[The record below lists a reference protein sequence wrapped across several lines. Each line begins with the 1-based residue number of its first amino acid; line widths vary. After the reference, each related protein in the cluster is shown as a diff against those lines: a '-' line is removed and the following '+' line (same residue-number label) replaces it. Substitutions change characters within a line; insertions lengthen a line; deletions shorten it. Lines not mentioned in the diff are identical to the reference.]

1 MLNDV
6 TLLRQPIL
14 DAQMAIIGYELFM
27 QPITTSGQVAMDCF
41 VQLHQTHD
49 LTELAGGALIFLR
62 ANQLQLTE
70 NLLNLI
76 PNPDQLIIEIEASVA
91 QQAETLKLLKT
102 LRQGGIRLCLS
113 DYQPNSADHDRVASA
128 CQFVKV
134 NANNCTGQN
143 YRDTIEK
150 LHKASLKVIA
160 QDVLDES
167 CLNDLKASGFDY
179 FQGFF
184 FTNPIV
190 LHGKKLSASKLNLL
204 QLLSKVNNNNT
215 DFDSLAEIISHDVA
229 LSHKLLTAI
238 NQPQHNLPIK
248 VTSIKDAIR
257 YMGLKRLKLWISMIL
272 MSEVDEKPQALME
285 TSLVRAKLCEQL
297 AEHGGHKPEKDSYFL
312 VGLFSTLGAYF
323 DLPQDEVLDELPIAD
338 HLKTAMLDYQG
349 PVGQALWIAKQFE
362 NPYADLMSLTYE
374 NAAIMELSNYYLTA
388 ARWGSQV
395 MRDTQ

>member
-1 MLNDV
+1 MLSDL

-14 DAQMAIIGYELFM
+14 DAQMAIIGYELIM
-27 QPITTSGQVAMDCF
+27 QPITGSGQVAMDCF
-41 VQLHQTHD
+41 VQLHQTHN
-49 LTELAGGALIFLR
+49 LTDLAGDALIFLR
-62 ANQLQLTE
+62 ANQLQLSE
-70 NLLNLI
+70 NLLNWI
-76 PNPDQLIIEIEASVA
+76 PNPDHLIIEVEASVA
-91 QQAETLKLLKT
+91 QQPDTLKLLKT
-102 LRQGGIRLCLS
+102 LRQGGVRLCLS
-113 DYQPNSADHDRVASA
+113 DYQANSVDHDRVASA
-128 CQFVKV
+128 CQYVKV
-134 NANNCTGQN
+134 KSDNCSGQN
-143 YRDTIEK
+143 YRNVIEK
-150 LHKASLKVIA
+150 LHQASLKVIA

-167 CLNDLKASGFDY
+167 CLHNLKASGFDY

-204 QLLSKVNNNNT
+204 RLLAKVNNNDT
-215 DFDSLAEIISHDVA
+215 ELSVLSEIISHDVA

-248 VTSIKDAIR
+248 VTSISDAIR

-297 AEHGGHKPEKDSYFL
+297 AEHAGHKSEKESYFL

-362 NPYADLMSLTYE
+362 NPYADLMSLTYGD
-374 NAAIMELSNYYLTA
+374 AAIMDLSNHYITA

>member
-1 MLNDV
+1 M
-6 TLLRQPIL
+6 
-14 DAQMAIIGYELFM
+14 
-27 QPITTSGQVAMDCF
+27 
-41 VQLHQTHD
+41 
-49 LTELAGGALIFLR
+49 
-62 ANQLQLTE
+62 QLTE

-76 PNPDQLIIEIEASVA
+76 PNPDHLIIEIEASVA
-91 QQAETLKLLKT
+91 QQPEALKLLKT
-102 LRQGGIRLCLS
+102 LRQGVRLCLS

-128 CQFVKV
+128 CQYVKV
-134 NANNCTGQN
+134 SPDNCSAQN
-143 YRDTIEK
+143 YRDVIEK

-167 CLNDLKASGFDY
+167 CLHDLKASGFDY

-204 QLLSKVNNNNT
+204 QLLSKVNNNDT
-215 DFDSLAEIISHDVA
+215 ELAVLAEIISHDVA

-248 VTSIKDAIR
+248 VTSISDAIR

-297 AEHGGHKPEKDSYFL
+297 AEHGGHKGEKDSYFL

-374 NAAIMELSNYYLTA
+374 DAAIMDLSNHYLTA

>member
-1 MLNDV
+1 MLADV

-14 DAQMAIIGYELFM
+14 DAQMTIIGYELIL
-27 QPITTSGQVAMDCF
+27 QPIEYSGQVAMDSMIS
-41 VQLHQTHD
+41 LHNAFD
-49 LTELAGGALIFLR
+49 LNSLAGDALIFLHSK
-62 ANQLQLTE
+62 QLVLSESLLTLTPHPE
-70 NLLNLI
+70 R
-76 PNPDQLIIEIEASVA
+76 LIIEINASVA
-91 QQAETLKLLKT
+91 QQPEVLKLLKT

-113 DYQPNSADHDRVASA
+113 DYQPDNPSHDRVASA
-128 CQFVKV
+128 CQYVKIKSD
-134 NANNCTGQN
+134 NCHSS
-143 YRDTIEK
+143 YAEIVSK
-150 LHKASLKVIA
+150 LQKSSLKVIA

-167 CLNDLKASGFDY
+167 CLLNLKEQGFDY

-190 LHGKKLSASKLNLL
+190 SHGKKLSASKLNLL
-204 QLLSKVNNNNT
+204 QLLSKVNNNDT
-215 DFDSLAEIISHDVA
+215 ELEVLADIISHDVA

-238 NQPQHNLPIK
+238 NQPHHNLPIQ
-248 VTSIKDAIR
+248 VSSITDAIR

-272 MSEVDEKPQALME
+272 MSEVDEKPQVLME
-285 TSLVRAKLCEQL
+285 TSLVRAKMCEEL
-297 AEHGGHKPEKDSYFL
+297 AERGGHKGEKDSYFL

-362 NPYADLMSLTYE
+362 NPYADLMTLTYE
-374 NAAIMELSNYYLTA
+374 DAAIMEISNYYLSAT
-388 ARWGSQV
+388 RWGSQV

>member
-1 MLNDV
+1 MLNDL

-14 DAQMAIIGYELFM
+14 DAQMTIIGYELIM
-27 QPITTSGQVAMDCF
+27 QPIASSGQVAMDCF
-41 VQLHQTHD
+41 MQLHQTHN

-76 PNPDQLIIEIEASVA
+76 PNPNHLIIEVEASVA
-91 QQAETLKLLKT
+91 QEPETLKLLKS
-102 LRQGGIRLCLS
+102 LRQGGVRLCLS
-113 DYQPNSADHDRVASA
+113 DYQANSADHDRVASA
-128 CQFVKV
+128 CQYVKV
-134 NANNCTGQN
+134 NLDNCSGQN
-143 YRDTIEK
+143 YRDVIEK

-167 CLNDLKASGFDY
+167 CLHDLKASGFDY

-204 QLLSKVNNNNT
+204 HLLSKVNNNDT
-215 DFDSLAEIISHDVA
+215 ELDALSEIISHDVA

-248 VTSIKDAIR
+248 VTSISDAIR

-285 TSLVRAKLCEQL
+285 TSLVRAKLCELL
-297 AEHGGHKPEKDSYFL
+297 AEHGGHKGEKDSYFL

-323 DLPQDEVLDELPIAD
+323 DLPQDEVLDELPIAE

-374 NAAIMELSNYYLTA
+374 DAAIMDLSNHYLAA
-388 ARWGSQV
+388 ARWGSMV

>member
-1 MLNDV
+1 MLSDL

-14 DAQMAIIGYELFM
+14 DAQMAIIGYELIM
-27 QPITTSGQVAMDCF
+27 QPIASSGQVAMDCF
-41 VQLHQTHD
+41 MQLHQTHD
-49 LTELAGGALIFLR
+49 LTELAGGSLIFLR

-76 PNPDQLIIEIEASVA
+76 PNPDHLIIEIEASVA
-91 QQAETLKLLKT
+91 QQPEALKLLKT
-102 LRQGGIRLCLS
+102 LRQGGVRLCLS

-128 CQFVKV
+128 CQYVKV
-134 NANNCTGQN
+134 SPDNCSAQN
-143 YRDTIEK
+143 YRDVIEK

-167 CLNDLKASGFDY
+167 CLHDLKASGFDY

-204 QLLSKVNNNNT
+204 QLLSKVNNNDT
-215 DFDSLAEIISHDVA
+215 ELAVLAEIISHDVA

-248 VTSIKDAIR
+248 VTSISDAIR

-297 AEHGGHKPEKDSYFL
+297 AEHGGHKGEKDSYFL

-374 NAAIMELSNYYLTA
+374 DAAIMDLSNHYLTA

>member
-1 MLNDV
+1 MLTDV

-14 DAQMAIIGYELFM
+14 DAQMAIIGYELIM
-27 QPITTSGQVAMDCF
+27 QPITTSGAVAMESF
-41 VQLHQTHD
+41 QQLHQTHD
-49 LTELAGGALIFLR
+49 LTQLAGGTLIFLR
-62 ANQLQLTE
+62 ANQLQLSE
-70 NLLNLI
+70 QLLSFI
-76 PNPDQLIIEIEASVA
+76 PHPEHLIIEIEASVA
-91 QQAETLKLLKT
+91 QQPETLKLLKT

-113 DYQPNSADHDRVASA
+113 DYQANNAEHDRVASA
-128 CQFVKV
+128 CQYVKIKSD
-134 NANNCTGQN
+134 NCAGQN
-143 YRDTIEK
+143 YRDVIEK

-167 CLNDLKASGFDY
+167 CLQDLTANGFDY

-204 QLLSKVNNNNT
+204 QLLSKVNNNDT
-215 DFDSLAEIISHDVA
+215 ELEVLAEIISHDVA

-248 VTSIKDAIR
+248 VTSISDAIR

-297 AEHGGHKPEKDSYFL
+297 AEHCGHKGEKDSYFL

-349 PVGQALWIAKQFE
+349 SVGQALWIAKQFE

-374 NAAIMELSNYYLTA
+374 GSAIMDISNHYLTA
-388 ARWGSQV
+388 TRWGSQV

>member
-1 MLNDV
+1 MLTDV

-14 DAQMAIIGYELFM
+14 DAQMTIIGYELIM
-27 QPITTSGQVAMDCF
+27 QPIDCSGQVAMDSF
-41 VQLHQTHD
+41 AQLHKDYD
-49 LTELAGGALIFLR
+49 LTSLSGGALIFLR
-62 ANQLQLTE
+62 ANQLVLTE
-70 NLLNLI
+70 SLLSLI
-76 PNPDQLIIEIEASVA
+76 PHPEHLIVEIEAYVA
-91 QQAETLKLLKT
+91 QQPETLKLLKI

-113 DYQPNSADHDRVASA
+113 DYQPDNPDHDRVASA
-128 CQFVKV
+128 CQYVKIKSDNCSGQSYLTVV
-134 NANNCTGQN
+134 N
-143 YRDTIEK
+143 K
-150 LHKASLKVIA
+150 LHQASLKVIA

-167 CLNDLKASGFDY
+167 CLHDLKACGFDY

-204 QLLSKVNNNNT
+204 QLLSKVNNNDT
-215 DFDSLAEIISHDVA
+215 ELEVLAEIISHDVA

-238 NQPQHNLPIK
+238 NQPQHNLPIQ
-248 VTSIKDAIR
+248 VTSISDAIR

-285 TSLVRAKLCEQL
+285 TSLIRAKLCEQL
-297 AEHGGHKPEKDSYFL
+297 AEHGRHKSEKDSYFL

-338 HLKTAMLDYQG
+338 HLKTAMLDHQG

-374 NAAIMELSNYYLTA
+374 DAAIMDISNHYLTA
-388 ARWGSQV
+388 TRWGSQV

>member
-14 DAQMAIIGYELFM
+14 DAQMAIMGYELIM
-27 QPITTSGQVAMDCF
+27 QPIASSGQVAMERF
-41 VQLHQTHD
+41 AQLHKEHD
-49 LTELAGGALIFLR
+49 LTQLSGGALIFLR
-62 ANQLQLTE
+62 ANQLVLNE
-70 NLLNLI
+70 SLINLI
-76 PNPDQLIIEIEASVA
+76 PNPEHLIIEVEASIA
-91 QQAETLKLLKT
+91 QQPETLKLLKT

-113 DYQPNSADHDRVASA
+113 DYQPNNPDHDRVASA
-128 CQFVKV
+128 CQYVKIKSD
-134 NANNCTGQN
+134 NCNGEN
-143 YRDTIEK
+143 YRAVVDK
-150 LHKASLKVIA
+150 LHQASLKVIA
-160 QDVLDES
+160 QDVLDEG
-167 CLNDLKASGFDY
+167 CLHDLKTSGFDY

-204 QLLSKVNNNNT
+204 QLLSKVNNNDT
-215 DFDSLAEIISHDVA
+215 ELTVLAEIISHDVA

-248 VTSIKDAIR
+248 VSSINDAIR

-297 AEHGGHKPEKDSYFL
+297 AEHTGHKSEKDSYFL

-338 HLKTAMLDYQG
+338 HLKTAMLDHQG

-374 NAAIMELSNYYLTA
+374 NSAIMDISNHYLCAT
-388 ARWGSQV
+388 RWGSQV
-395 MRDTQ
+395 MRDSQ

>member
-1 MLNDV
+1 MVTDL

-14 DAQMAIIGYELFM
+14 DARMAIIGYELIM
-27 QPITTSGQVAMDCF
+27 QPITNHHQVSMGCF
-41 VQLHQTHD
+41 TQLHQAYD
-49 LTELAGGALIFLR
+49 LTQLTGGALIFLR
-62 ANQLQLTE
+62 ANQL
-70 NLLNLI
+70 LLNESLLTLI
-76 PNPDQLIIEIEASVA
+76 PNPEHLVVEIDASVA
-91 QQAETLKLLKT
+91 QQPETLSVLKT

-113 DYQPNSADHDRVASA
+113 DYQPNSPDHDRVASA
-128 CQFVKV
+128 CQYVKIHAD
-134 NANNCTGQN
+134 NGAGQS
-143 YRDTIEK
+143 YREVVDK
-150 LHKASLKVIA
+150 LHQASLTVIA
-160 QDVLDES
+160 QDVLNEG
-167 CLNDLKASGFDY
+167 CLHDLKSSGFDY

-190 LHGKKLSASKLNLL
+190 LHGKKFSASKLNLL
-204 QLLSKVNNNNT
+204 QLLSQVNNNNT
-215 DFDSLAEIISHDVA
+215 ELEVLAEIISHDVA

-248 VTSIKDAIR
+248 VTSISDAIR

-297 AEHGGHKPEKDSYFL
+297 ADHGGHKNEKDSYFL

-323 DLPQDEVLDELPIAD
+323 DLPQDEVVNELPIAD

-349 PVGQALWIAKQFE
+349 PVGKALWIAKQFE

-374 NAAIMELSNYYLTA
+374 DAAIMDLSNHYLTA

-395 MRDTQ
+395 MRDSQ